1 MNTRILSLSDS
12 AAVRDPIALG
22 AELIRQGQVVAFPT
36 ETVYGLGADALNPQ
50 AVLRI
55 FEAKGRP
62 ADNPLIVHI
71 DAFEDLE
78 PLTAEIPQTARRLA
92 EVFWPGP
99 LTLIFHKSAKV
110 PDGVTAG
117 LPTVAVR
124 IPDHWAARAL
134 IRQSGCPIGAPSANL
149 SGRPSPTC
157 AAHVLEDMQGL
168 IPLILD
174 GGSTQVGLESTVLDL
189 TSDPPILLRPGGV
202 TLEMLQAL
210 LPQVTADPGILAL
223 VSRGA
228 VKSPGMKYQ
237 HYAPQAPMYIFR
249 GPLDKLIS
257 RIRQEAAAAWAEGKR
272 PGILATEETNAAY
285 DAGIVLSMGARIKPE
300 EMAAALFA
308 RLREFDALGVD
319 VIFAEEVDQARE
331 GLAVMNRLARAAGFR
346 IEEAGVE

>member
-1 MNTRILSLSDS
+1 MNTRILTLMDAASKDS
-12 AAVRDPIALG
+12 IALG
-22 AELIRQGQVVAFPT
+22 AEYIRQGQVVAFPT

-71 DAFEDLE
+71 DAFEDLLF
-78 PLTAEIPQTARRLA
+78 LTAEIPQTARRLA
-92 EVFWPGP
+92 EAFWPGP
-99 LTLIFHKSAKV
+99 LTLIFPKSAQV
-110 PDGVTAG
+110 PDAVTAG

-134 IRQSGCPIGAPSANL
+134 IRQSGCPIGAPSANR

-157 AAHVLEDMQGL
+157 ADHVWEDMQGR

-174 GGSTQVGLESTVLDL
+174 GGGTQVGLESTVLDI
-189 TSDPPILLRPGGV
+189 TSDPPVLLRPGGV
-202 TLEMLQAL
+202 TLEMLQTL
-210 LPQVTADPGILAL
+210 LPQVVVDPGVLAPVL
-223 VSRGA
+223 RGA

-237 HYAPQAPMYIFR
+237 HYAPQAPMHIFR
-249 GPLDKLIS
+249 GPVDKLIP
-257 RIRQEAAAAWAEGKR
+257 RIRQEAAAACGRGET
-272 PGILATEETNAAY
+272 PGILATEETKDAY
-285 DAGIVLSMGARIKPE
+285 GAGIVLSMGARQKPG

-308 RLREFDALGVD
+308 RLREFDRLGVD
-319 VIFAEEVDQARE
+319 IIFAEGVDQARE